1 MLMRC
6 GTFSSSEESHLRKLS
21 RKGSVMER
29 FNLYIREWGDL
40 QAIGRFSFVGVGE
53 KEVEFKSRGMVD
65 VEGRDRATGTVVPLT
80 IWKSDR

>member
-1 MLMRC
+1 
-6 GTFSSSEESHLRKLS
+6 
-21 RKGSVMER
+21 MER

-53 KEVEFKSRGMVD
+53 KEVEFKSRGMID